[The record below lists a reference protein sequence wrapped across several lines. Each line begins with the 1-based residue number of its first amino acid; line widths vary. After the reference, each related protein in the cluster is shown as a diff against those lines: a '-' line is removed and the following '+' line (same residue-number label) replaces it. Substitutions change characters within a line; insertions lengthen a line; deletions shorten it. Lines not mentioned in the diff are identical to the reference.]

1 MAYWFIKKFID
12 QGIKQIKTVGCQPNK
27 KLTGTPV
34 CEVIELLDTAILYF
48 NIICTPCYIFLVTE
62 VSLFV
67 VCRSGLIVHTIGQW
81 V

>member
-1 MAYWFIKKFID
+1 MAYCFIKKFID
-12 QGIKQIKTVGCQPNK
+12 QGINRFKLGDASQKK

-34 CEVIELLDTAILYF
+34 CAVIELLDTAILYF
-48 NIICTPCYIFLVTE
+48 NIICTPCYILLVTV

-67 VCRSGLIVHTIGQW
+67 VCRSGLLVHAIGQW